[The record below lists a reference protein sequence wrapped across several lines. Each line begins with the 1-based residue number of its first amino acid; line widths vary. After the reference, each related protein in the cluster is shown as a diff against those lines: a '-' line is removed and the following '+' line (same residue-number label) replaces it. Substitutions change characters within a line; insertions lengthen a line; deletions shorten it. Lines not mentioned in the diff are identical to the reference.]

1 MGDNDKTTVLI
12 TGASSGIGRASA
24 LYLARKGYT
33 VVGAG
38 RSRTRLESLASDA
51 EEHGVS
57 VETMELDV
65 DRDDQVD
72 RELPGLIE
80 QYGRIDVLVNNAGYG
95 LWGPG
100 QRLSV
105 DQLRAQFETNLFGP
119 FKLVR
124 HVLPGMVESGA
135 GKIINVS
142 SVEGRLATPFS
153 GGYAASKFALE
164 GLSEAM
170 RVELWPLGVHVC
182 LIEPGLFTTAFGD
195 NAVDGEGVD
204 DRDEVYG
211 PYIDRYRRRRARFN
225 RLTRD
230 PVKVARVVHRIIR
243 SSRPAF
249 RYPVGIEARLGIL
262 GARLLPERLFQWLLS
277 RSTIG

>member
-51 EEHGVS
+51 EAHGVS

-72 RELPGLIE
+72 RELPRLIE
-80 QYGRIDVLVNNAGYG
+80 RFGRIDVLVNNAGYG
-95 LWGPG
+95 LWGPA

-142 SVEGRLATPFS
+142 SVEGRLGHAFQRRVRGEQVRV
-153 GGYAASKFALE
+153 GGPE
-164 GLSEAM
+164 
-170 RVELWPLGVHVC
+170 R
-182 LIEPGLFTTAFGD
+182 GD
-195 NAVDGEGVD
+195 A
-204 DRDEVYG
+204 
-211 PYIDRYRRRRARFN
+211 RRAVAARN
-225 RLTRD
+225 TRLPDR
-230 PVKVARVVHRIIR
+230 ARAV
-243 SSRPAF
+243 P
-249 RYPVGIEARLGIL
+249 YRLRRQYSG
-262 GARLLPERLFQWLLS
+262 R
-277 RSTIG
+277 